1 MCTCVKVFGG
11 VIHLCFYLDQ
21 GGTYGVTMVLGPAL
35 VILITQA
42 ALQFIKTSR
51 GLQNTNSTEYKWHK
65 CNANEIIHT
74 FVRIYNI

>member
-1 MCTCVKVFGG
+1 
-11 VIHLCFYLDQ
+11 
-21 GGTYGVTMVLGPAL
+21 MVLGPAL

-65 CNANEIIHT
+65 LEFTTSKA
-74 FVRIYNI
+74 